1 MGEHQHGYAES
12 KDAHLKRLRR
22 IEGQVRG
29 VQKMIGEGRDCR
41 EILQQLAAV
50 RSAAHSAMLLTMQS
64 YISECLLEP
73 SEHVISDEQRRTLA
87 ADLIQLLEKAP

>member
-1 MGEHQHGYAES
+1 MQITDEEARRSLQS
-12 KDAHLKRLRR
+12 RLRR

-29 VQKMIGEGRDCR
+29 VQKMIDEGRDCR

-73 SEHVISDEQRRTLA
+73 SDQIDTTEQRRALA
-87 ADLIQLLEKAP
+87 SDLIQLLEKAP

>member
-1 MGEHQHGYAES
+1 MQITDEEARRSLQS
-12 KDAHLKRLRR
+12 RLRR

-29 VQKMIGEGRDCR
+29 VQKMIDEGRDCR

-50 RSAAHSAMLLTMQS
+50 RSATHSAMLLTMQS

-73 SEHVISDEQRRTLA
+73 ADQVSSEAQRRALA